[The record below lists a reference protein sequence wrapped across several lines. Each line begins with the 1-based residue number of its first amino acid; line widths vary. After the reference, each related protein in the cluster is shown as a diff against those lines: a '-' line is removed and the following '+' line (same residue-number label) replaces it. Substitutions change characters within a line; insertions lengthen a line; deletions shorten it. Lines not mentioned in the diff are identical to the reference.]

1 MPRGGRASRG
11 VTDAASLAMVPSM
24 RGRRRASPGTVSALY
39 GTGPPLAP
47 GRTSDAVEPTED
59 LELAGRAKQTLVD
72 VQPFHG
78 LRVELTGHRKFL
90 SQLILLERRPRLR
103 TERPVDRPRVITE
116 VAKRTLSL
124 SNERRAL
131 ALEVSRW
138 GASSHGRLDRIRSA
152 PRLEVIAVT
161 RHAHRRRTPNGS
173 HLMRSLLSALARSMV
188 VMIRCSRRWLSGS
201 SSVNRHADRRPMVAS
216 TPIFVSIPTS
226 GPSWD
231 ASRSTRW
238 LAACRRSSEGTWTP

>member
-24 RGRRRASPGTVSALY
+24 LWRLRSSPGTVSALY

-47 GRTSDAVEPTED
+47 GRTGDAVEPTED

-78 LRVELTGHRKFL
+78 LRVELTGHRKFF

-103 TERPVDRPRVITE
+103 TERPVDRARVVTE
-116 VAKRTLSL
+116 IAKRTLSL

-131 ALEVSRW
+131 ALEVSRRLS
-138 GASSHGRLDRIRSA
+138 SSHGRRDRIRSA
-152 PRLEVIAVT
+152 PRLQVIRAT
-161 RHAHRRRTPNGS
+161 RPAHPHPTP
-173 HLMRSLLSALARSMV
+173 HRSQ
-188 VMIRCSRRWLSGS
+188 
-201 SSVNRHADRRPMVAS
+201 
-216 TPIFVSIPTS
+216 
-226 GPSWD
+226 
-231 ASRSTRW
+231 
-238 LAACRRSSEGTWTP
+238 